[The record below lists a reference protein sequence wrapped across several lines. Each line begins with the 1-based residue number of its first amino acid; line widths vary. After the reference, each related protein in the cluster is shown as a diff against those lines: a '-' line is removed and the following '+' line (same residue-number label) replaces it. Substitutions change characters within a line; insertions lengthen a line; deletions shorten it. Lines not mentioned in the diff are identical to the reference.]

1 MTAVSMA
8 NKRCLVLASTMPT
21 SVGYVTAQA
30 FLEAGAAAVV
40 VLGRDK
46 ARLDA
51 AVETLGKHGGCA
63 WMCWGG
69 IHYYCGAAG
78 VCGVLGV
85 VLSWYS

>member
-1 MTAVSMA
+1 MA

-63 WMCWGG
+63 WRRWGG
-69 IHYYCGAAG
+69 IHDYVGLQGFAALG
-78 VCGVLGV
+78 VCCHH
-85 VLSWYS
+85 WYS